1 MLRFTSMKFHGI
13 WVLDIRWI
21 LKVFHLTNDAVN
33 PIWDF
38 WFTFQVASCKY
49 FHQNSVLSFLPTACQ
64 TDLPLFNLYF
74 RSRSYTWPKFWRP
87 RFRSRGQI
95 TSLMLYSFAGF
106 SCLFLWVLIFCFY
119 TCGLTEGAHRNHF
132 VWDWPNYV
140 ARPHTRQICKISST
154 AFSATTSYDLIRSVS
169 YGNVTLMTVWCESLI
184 APLSGSYMCSY
195 IVVRP
200 WN

>member
-1 MLRFTSMKFHGI
+1 MDNIH
-13 WVLDIRWI
+13 WI
-21 LKVFHLTNDAVN
+21 LEVFHLKNDAVN
-33 PIWDF
+33 PIWLRSETSASLF
-38 WFTFQVASCKY
+38 KLQVASTFWILY
-49 FHQNSVLSFLPTACQ
+49 SPFYRRLVRQ
-64 TDLPLFNLYF
+64 TCHFFNLYF

-140 ARPHTRQICKISST
+140 ARPHRRQICKISST

-169 YGNVTLMTVWCESLI
+169 YGNVTLVTVWCESLI
-184 APLSGSYMCSY
+184 APLSGSYVSSY

>member
-1 MLRFTSMKFHGI
+1 MQCEPWMDNIH
-13 WVLDIRWI
+13 WI
-21 LKVFHLTNDAVN
+21 LKVFHLKNDAVN
-33 PIWDF
+33 PIWLRSETSDSLF
-38 WFTFQVASCKY
+38 KLQAPSTFT
-49 FHQNSVLSFLPTACQ
+49 
-64 TDLPLFNLYF
+64 
-74 RSRSYTWPKFWRP
+74 R
-87 RFRSRGQI
+87 I
-95 TSLMLYSFAGF
+95 LYSPFTDGLSDRLATF
-106 SCLFLWVLIFCFY
+106 STCTFGHVRTPGQNFEVLIFCFY

-140 ARPHTRQICKISST
+140 ARPHRRQICKISST

-195 IVVRP
+195 IVARP